1 MNAWNYRPGV
11 AALQRADPVNMPKGP
26 GTDPVP
32 EPGTG
37 NPPPITSVTTDWA
50 QRAADRTR
58 RTRDFFAANPDRRP
72 APMGLNAGGRIN
84 YDPSG
89 AYYHYFLRHGPRGPN
104 TAGVNTGEKPAEP
117 TTPGALTDPTKRG
130 AFNAAFP
137 R

>member
-32 EPGTG
+32 EPGTP
-37 NPPPITSVTTDWA
+37 PPPITPVTTDWA
-50 QRAADRTR
+50 QRSSNRARM
-58 RTRDFFAANPDRRP
+58 TRDFLQANPSRRP
-72 APMGLNAGGRIN
+72 GPMGRNAGGQIN
-84 YDPSG
+84 YDPSSP
-89 AYYHYFLRHGPRGPN
+89 YYHYFLRHGAQKPPN
-104 TAGVNTGEKPAEP
+104 TA
-117 TTPGALTDPTKRG
+117 PGTLTDPPPGASDPPPG

>member
-11 AALQRADPVNMPKGP
+11 AALQRADPINRPGGP

-32 EPGTG
+32 EPGTTA
-37 NPPPITSVTTDWA
+37 PLPITPATTDWA

-72 APMGLNAGGRIN
+72 APMGRNAGGAIT

-89 AYYHYFLRHGPRGPN
+89 EYYHYFMRHGRGPN
-104 TAGVNTGEKPAEP
+104 ASGTNTGEKPAGDTP
-117 TTPGALTDPTKRG
+117 PGALTDPTKRG
-130 AFNAAFP
+130 AFNAAIS